1 MFAAVDA
8 VDLTAAA
15 SIVAVAAIVRG
26 FSGFGFSAFCVV
38 GLSFFFAPA
47 VATPLVLLLEIAA
60 SCALLPGARRE
71 IDRRFLLAASIGIA
85 VGSPF
90 GIWILAHAPPA
101 AMRAGV
107 CALVAVLA
115 LIILRPPQKI
125 AVALAAT
132 PPLIVGL
139 LAGIANGAAA
149 LAGLVAVVF
158 LLSSRRDAAQI
169 RATLIALFLFS
180 DIWGD
185 RLERRLRAFAK
196 SAYPAFRRLRACF
209 VCRRFRRR
217 ADFPAR
223 GRREILPRFCFVDF
237 AGGGRR
243 RACARAFALKG

>member
-107 CALVAVLA
+107 CALVVVLS
-115 LIILRPPQKI
+115 LTILRPPQKI

-139 LAGIANGAAA
+139 LAGVANGAAA

-180 DIWGD
+180 DVWATVWNGGFGLLQKAHIPLFVVCAPVLFVGVFVGA
-185 RLERRLRAFAK
+185 RL
-196 SAYPAFRRLRACF
+196 FRR
-209 VCRRFRRR
+209 
-217 ADFPAR
+217 
-223 GRREILPRFCFVDF
+223 
-237 AGGGRR
+237 AGGEKSYRVFALSILLAAAVVGL
-243 RACARAFALKG
+243 ARALLF

>member
-1 MFAAVDA
+1 MRRRF
-8 VDLTAAA
+8 
-15 SIVAVAAIVRG
+15 
-26 FSGFGFSAFCVV
+26 VV
-38 GLSFFFAPA
+38 FFAPA

-71 IDRRFLLAASIGIA
+71 IDRRFLLAASVGIA

-180 DIWGD
+180 DIWATVWNGGFGLLQKAHIPLFVVCAPVLFVGVFVGA
-185 RLERRLRAFAK
+185 RI
-196 SAYPAFRRLRACF
+196 FRR
-209 VCRRFRRR
+209 
-217 ADFPAR
+217 
-223 GRREILPRFCFVDF
+223 
-237 AGGGRR
+237 AGGEKSYRVFALSILLAAAVVGL
-243 RACARAFALKG
+243 ARALLL

>member
-169 RATLIALFLFS
+169 RATLIALFFVFGYL
-180 DIWGD
+180 GD
-185 RLERRLRAFAK
+185 RLERRLRAAAK
-196 SAYPAFRRLRACF
+196 SACPAFRRLRACF

-217 ADFPAR
+217 AAFPAR
-223 GRREILPRFCFVDF
+223 GRREILPRFCLVDF
-237 AGGGRR
+237 VGGGCR
-243 RACARAFALKG
+243 RACARAFALKS